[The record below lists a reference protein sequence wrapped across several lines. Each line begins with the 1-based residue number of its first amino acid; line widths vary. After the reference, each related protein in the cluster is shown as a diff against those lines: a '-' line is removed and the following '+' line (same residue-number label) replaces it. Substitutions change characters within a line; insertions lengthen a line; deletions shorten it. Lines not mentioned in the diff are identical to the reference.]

1 MLPLL
6 LLAGCAVGPNAAE
19 RFYRGVEIGRA
30 ARPPVAPVVV
40 DPVSDRW
47 LNIDGRLVYVS
58 CEPAS
63 RLGTPSTVANWI
75 RPKNASS
82 ARHK

>member
-1 MLPLL
+1 MLLLILLLGAVL

-19 RFYRGVEIGRA
+19 RFYRGVEIRRA

-40 DPVSDRW
+40 DLVSDRW

-58 CEPAS
+58 C
-63 RLGTPSTVANWI
+63 
-75 RPKNASS
+75 
-82 ARHK
+82 

>member
-1 MLPLL
+1 MLPLIL
-6 LLAGCAVGPNAAE
+6 LLGAVLLAGCAVGPNAAE

-40 DPVSDRW
+40 
-47 LNIDGRLVYVS
+47 
-58 CEPAS
+58 
-63 RLGTPSTVANWI
+63 GTPGTVANWI

-82 ARHK
+82 AQHK